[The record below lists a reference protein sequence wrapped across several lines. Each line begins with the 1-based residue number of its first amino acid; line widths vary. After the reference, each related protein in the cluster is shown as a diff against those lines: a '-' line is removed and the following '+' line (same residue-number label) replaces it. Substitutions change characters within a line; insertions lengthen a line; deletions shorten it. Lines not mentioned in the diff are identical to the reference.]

1 MYVSIA
7 TYLIGSLTNFIH
19 QRSDCVNHDA
29 VNKLDRE
36 ARGLAASSGIFTID
50 CARHNFKR
58 PNGVGDIQ
66 AGER

>member
-1 MYVSIA
+1 M
-7 TYLIGSLTNFIH
+7 L

-29 VNKLDRE
+29 VNKPDWE
-36 ARGLAASSGIFTID
+36 ARGLAATGVFTVD

-58 PNGVGDIQ
+58 PNGIGDIQ

>member
-1 MYVSIA
+1 MQWR
-7 TYLIGSLTNFIH
+7 SLTKLIC
-19 QRSDCVNHDA
+19 QRSDCVNHNA
-29 VNKLDRE
+29 INKPDRE
-36 ARGLAASSGIFTID
+36 ARGLAATGVLTVD

>member
-19 QRSDCVNHDA
+19 QHSDCVSHDA
-29 VNKLDRE
+29 VNKPDQE
-36 ARGLAASSGIFTID
+36 ARGLAASRIFTID

-58 PNGVGDIQ
+58 PNSVGDIQ